1 MLGMPSLG
9 SFQNIGLLIRAQQG
23 SEHMKPCGSNWVKIK
38 GAQLKINL
46 HSVIVHQKC

>member
-1 MLGMPSLG
+1 MLDMSSLG
-9 SFQNIGLLIRAQQG
+9 NFQNMGLLMRAQHVQG

-46 HSVIVHQKC
+46 HSLIVH